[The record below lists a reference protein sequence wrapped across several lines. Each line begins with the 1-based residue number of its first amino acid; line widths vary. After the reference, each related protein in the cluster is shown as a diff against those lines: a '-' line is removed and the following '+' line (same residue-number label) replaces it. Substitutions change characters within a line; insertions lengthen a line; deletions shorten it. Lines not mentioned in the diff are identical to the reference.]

1 MRLMIGQREG
11 WGYTMGYDA
20 AVRAES
26 TRAALAFLS
35 KALRP

>member
-1 MRLMIGQREG
+1 MQTCLKEG

-26 TRAALAFLS
+26 LRDALAFLS